1 MERDTLQHSDLRS
14 NFTGFNNYSSD
25 FHPQEIQEVEN
36 PSSNINYNDGN
47 ISYTDDVFMIN
58 DVFPSSYE
66 DSISSMFN
74 ASTSHASHIGQANEQ
89 ILDQNLPLST
99 NNISSYNTTINS
111 PQPPSNPEI
120 FSFDIPGFKIIVIP
134 VSSNIIT
141 NNPQTQF
148 QQFQQQNPLNES
160 FNNHNFSG

>member
-1 MERDTLQHSDLRS
+1 MEHNPSQNNDLRS
-14 NFTGFNNYSSD
+14 DFTGTNNYSSN
-25 FHPQEIQEVEN
+25 FHPQEIQEESY
-36 PSSNINYNDGN
+36 SSNINYNDGN

-120 FSFDIPGFKIIVIP
+120 FSFDIPSFKIIIIP

-141 NNPQTQF
+141 NNSQN
-148 QQFQQQNPLNES
+148 QFQQQNP
-160 FNNHNFSG
+160 

>member
-47 ISYTDDVFMIN
+47 ISYTDNFTMIN
-58 DVFPSSYE
+58 DIFSPSYE
-66 DSISSMFN
+66 DPISSMFN
-74 ASTSHASHIGQANEQ
+74 ASTSHAPHIGHANEQ

-99 NNISSYNTTINS
+99 NDISSYNTTINS
-111 PQPPSNPEI
+111 SKPPSNPEI
-120 FSFDIPGFKIIVIP
+120 YSFDIPGFKII
-134 VSSNIIT
+134 
-141 NNPQTQF
+141 
-148 QQFQQQNPLNES
+148 
-160 FNNHNFSG
+160 